1 MNESAFKALEF
12 DKIREVLADLT
23 ETPSGRARA
32 LGIAP
37 STEAGAVRA
46 SLDETSEVRR
56 LADEN
61 HPVPLSALPDVEG
74 DLMSLGIAGRAL
86 PLEAFVR
93 LARLA
98 AAANDARKRLL
109 ARAEVAPLLSRKAE
123 ALPILTRLETDVLRV
138 IDVASE
144 AVKDDASRELAR
156 IRGKSRRLLAR
167 VQRILD
173 AAIAS
178 RDNQK
183 ILQEPLVTSRN
194 ARPVVPVRAEC
205 KGQFAG
211 IVHGASASGAT
222 LFIEPMAA
230 VPLTNELQALRD
242 LEEEEIRRI
251 LSELTERVRPSRNEL
266 LAAVG
271 ILGEIDLAQ
280 AKARL
285 GELVRGQAP
294 AVSDAFELRLI
305 EARHPLLIPEVAARA
320 GLDPRS
326 PAGSGPVP
334 LTFRVAFGTKALVF
348 TGPNTGGKTVA
359 LKTAGLLALMAQAGL
374 HVPASS
380 SSVFPVFRSVFA
392 DIGDDQSIGSSLST
406 FSSHLARIVEMERE
420 LENPALLILDEVGT
434 GTDPSEGGALGT
446 ALLEHFVSR
455 GAMVLASTHHGGL
468 KAYALTTPGIRA
480 ASFDFDPVTYAPTY
494 RVIEGA
500 AGRSLAFEMAERL
513 GLPRSVVARA
523 RSLQEERERQAE
535 DLVSRLRADTA
546 ELETERLRLAEDR
559 RKAEE
564 TRLRMEAE
572 AGEERSERDRR
583 LKAFR
588 VSLEEELSSTRR
600 ELKELV
606 AEARRAVDEVRASR
620 REERRRLSELEK
632 RIADRIEEV
641 TAPLLEKQNEA
652 APSGSTEPLR
662 AGMRVLV
669 ASFGMEGEVVRVLG
683 DEAEVLVRDKKLRLP
698 LKSLEALPELEPAG
712 PKGGV
717 TVVPP
722 VEVKPTPGE
731 LNLIGCTVEEALGQ
745 VDKFLD
751 DAVLSEYRQV
761 RLIHGHGTG
770 RLRKALRE
778 WLSSHPHV
786 GKLESDHRGGVTVV
800 ELKD

>member
-1 MNESAFKALEF
+1 MNDSAFKALEF

-23 ETPSGRARA
+23 ETPSGRTGA

-37 STEAGAVRA
+37 STDPATVRTA
-46 SLDETSEVRR
+46 LEETSEARR

-61 HPVPLSALPDVEG
+61 HVVPLSGLPDVED
-74 DLMSLGIAGRAL
+74 DLANLGISGRAL
-86 PLEAFVR
+86 PIEAFVR
-93 LARLA
+93 LARLT

-109 ARAEVAPLLSRKAE
+109 ARAEEAPLLSRRAE
-123 ALPILTRLETDVLRV
+123 TLPVFTSLERDILRV
-138 IDVASE
+138 IDVAAE

-156 IRGKSRRLLAR
+156 IRGKSRRLQAR
-167 VQRILD
+167 VQKILD

-178 RDNQK
+178 RDNAK
-183 ILQEPLVTSRN
+183 VLQEPLVTSRN
-194 ARPVVPVRAEC
+194 ARPVVPVRSEC
-205 KGQFAG
+205 KSQFAG

-222 LFIEPMAA
+222 LFVEPMAT
-230 VPLTNELQALRD
+230 VPLNNELQALRD

-251 LSELTERVRPSRNEL
+251 LSELTGKVRPSRNEL
-266 LAAVG
+266 AAAVA
-271 ILGEIDLAQ
+271 ILGQIDLAQ

-285 GELVRGQAP
+285 GELVRGQP
-294 AVSDAFELRLI
+294 PTVSEALELRLLD
-305 EARHPLLIPEVAARA
+305 ARHPLLIPEVAARA
-320 GLDPRS
+320 GFPPLS
-326 PAGSGPVP
+326 PPGGPVP
-334 LTFRVAFGTKALVF
+334 LTFRVADGTKALVF

-380 SSVFPVFRSVFA
+380 SSVLPVFHSVFA

-406 FSSHLARIVEMERE
+406 FSSHLKRVVEMERE
-420 LENPALLILDEVGT
+420 LENPALLVLDEVGT

-446 ALLEHFVSR
+446 ALVEHFVSR
-455 GAMVLASTHHGGL
+455 GAMVLASTHHGQL
-468 KAYALTTPGIRA
+468 KAYALTTKGIEA
-480 ASFDFDPVTYAPTY
+480 ASFDFDPVTYEPTY

-513 GLPRSVVARA
+513 GLPRAVVGRA
-523 RSLQEERERQAE
+523 RGLQEERERQASE
-535 DLVSRLRADTA
+535 LVTRLQADTA
-546 ELETERLRLAEDR
+546 ELETERARLAEDR
-559 RKAEE
+559 RKTEE
-564 TRLRMEAE
+564 ARSRMEAE
-572 AGEERSERDRR
+572 AGEERSERERR

-606 AEARRAVDEVRASR
+606 AEARRTVEEVRASR
-620 REERRRLSELEK
+620 REEQARLSELEK
-632 RIADRIEEV
+632 RIAYRIEEV
-641 TAPLLEKQNEA
+641 TAPLVEKRNEA
-652 APSGSTEPLR
+652 APSGSAEPLR

-683 DEAEVLVRDKKLRLP
+683 EEAEVLVRDKKLRLP
-698 LKSLEALPELEPAG
+698 VKSLEALPDLEPAR

-717 TVVPP
+717 TVVPQT
-722 VEVKPTPGE
+722 EVKPVPEE
-731 LNLIGCTVEEALGQ
+731 LNLIGCTVEEALSQ

-770 RLRKALRE
+770 RLKNALRE

-786 GKLESDHRGGVTVV
+786 GKLASDHRGGVTVV
-800 ELKD
+800 EIKD

>member
-1 MNESAFKALEF
+1 MNESAFQALEF

-23 ETPSGRARA
+23 ETPSGRALA
-32 LGIAP
+32 LAITP
-37 STEAGAVRA
+37 STEAPAVRA
-46 SLDETSEVRR
+46 LLAETSEALR
-56 LADEN
+56 LADVN
-61 HPVPLSALPDVEG
+61 GSLSFSGLPDVDG
-74 DLMSLGIAGRAL
+74 DLASLGISGRAL
-86 PLEAFVR
+86 PIESFLR

-109 ARAEVAPLLSRKAE
+109 ARAEEAPLLSRKADL
-123 ALPILTRLETDVLRV
+123 LPVLASIESAVLRV
-138 IDVASE
+138 IDVAAE

-156 IRGKSRRLLAR
+156 IRGKSKRLQAR
-167 VQRILD
+167 VQKILD

-178 RDNQK
+178 RDNAK

-194 ARPVVPVRAEC
+194 GRSVVPVRAEC
-205 KGQFAG
+205 KSQFAG

-222 LFIEPMAA
+222 LFVEPMAA
-230 VPLTNELQALRD
+230 VPLNNDLQALRD

-251 LSELTERVRPSRNEL
+251 LSELTERVRPSRSE
-266 LAAVG
+266 LAAAVA
-271 ILGEIDLAQ
+271 ILAEIDLAQ

-285 GELVRGQAP
+285 GGLVRGQAP
-294 AVSDAFELRLI
+294 TVTEAFELRLL

-320 GLDPRS
+320 GIPR
-326 PAGSGPVP
+326 AGSPPVP
-334 LTFRVAFGTKALVF
+334 LTFRVADGTKALVF

-380 SSVFPVFRSVFA
+380 SSVLPVFRSVFA

-406 FSSHLARIVEMERE
+406 FSSHLARVVEMERE

-434 GTDPSEGGALGT
+434 GTDPAEGGALGT
-446 ALLEHFVSR
+446 SLVEHFVNR
-455 GAMVLASTHHGGL
+455 GAMVLASTHHGQL
-468 KAYALTTPGIRA
+468 KAYALTTPAVEA
-480 ASFDFDPVTYAPTY
+480 ASFDFDPVTYEPTY

-513 GLPRSVVARA
+513 GLPRAVVARA
-523 RSLQEERERQAE
+523 RALQEERERQAE
-535 DLVSRLRADTA
+535 DLVSRLQSDTA
-546 ELETERLRLAEDR
+546 ELESERMRLAEDR
-559 RKAEE
+559 RAAEE
-564 TRLRMEAE
+564 ARLRMEAE
-572 AGEERSERDRR
+572 AREERNERDRR

-600 ELKELV
+600 DLRELV
-606 AEARRAVDEVRASR
+606 AEARRTVEEVRASR
-620 REERRRLSELEK
+620 QEERTRLVELEK
-632 RIADRIEEV
+632 RIADRIEEA
-641 TAPLLEKQNEA
+641 TAPLLEKQDET
-652 APSGSTEPLR
+652 APSGRTEPLR

-698 LKSLEALPELEPAG
+698 LASLEPLPDLDAAR

-717 TVVPP
+717 TVVPL
-722 VEVKPTPGE
+722 VEAKPMPE
-731 LNLIGCTVEEALGQ
+731 EINLIGCTVEEALSQ
-745 VDKFLD
+745 ADKFLD

-770 RLRKALRE
+770 RLRNALRE

-786 GKLESDHRGGVTVV
+786 AKLSSDHRGGVTVV
-800 ELKD
+800 EIKD

>member
-1 MNESAFKALEF
+1 MIDSAFKALEF
-12 DKIREVLADLT
+12 DRIREVLADLT
-23 ETPSGRARA
+23 ETSSGRVGA

-37 STEAGAVRA
+37 SNDPPAVRTALEETTEA
-46 SLDETSEVRR
+46 RR

-61 HPVPLSALPDVEG
+61 QIVPLSGLPDVEE
-74 DLMSLGIAGRAL
+74 DLASLGIAGRAL
-86 PLEAFVR
+86 PVAAFVR

-98 AAANDARKRLL
+98 AAASAARKRLL
-109 ARAEVAPLLSRKAE
+109 ARAEVAPLLSRRAE
-123 ALPILTRLETDVLRV
+123 RLPVFTALERDILRV
-138 IDVASE
+138 VDVAAE
-144 AVKDDASRELAR
+144 AVKDDASRELAKL
-156 IRGKSRRLLAR
+156 RGKSRRLQAR

-178 RDNQK
+178 RDNAK
-183 ILQEPLVTSRN
+183 ILQEPIVTTRN

-205 KGQFAG
+205 KSQFAG

-222 LFIEPMAA
+222 LFVEPMAA
-230 VPLTNELQALRD
+230 VPLNNELQALRD

-251 LSELTERVRPSRNEL
+251 LAELTGKVRPSRNEL
-266 LAAVG
+266 EAAVT

-294 AVSDAFELRLI
+294 TVSEALELRLI

-320 GLDPRS
+320 GFPPPS
-326 PAGSGPVP
+326 PPVP
-334 LTFRVAFGTKALVF
+334 LTFRVAGGTRALVF

-380 SSVFPVFRSVFA
+380 SSVLPVFRSVFA

-406 FSSHLARIVEMERE
+406 FSSHLARVVEMERE

-434 GTDPSEGGALGT
+434 GTDPAEGGALGT
-446 ALLEHFVSR
+446 ALVEHFVSR
-455 GAMVLASTHHGGL
+455 GAMVLASTHHGQL
-468 KAYALTTPGIRA
+468 KAYALTTAGIEA
-480 ASFDFDPVTYAPTY
+480 ASFDFDPVTYEPTY

-513 GLPRSVVARA
+513 GLPRAVVGRA
-523 RSLQEERERQAE
+523 RELQEERERQAAE
-535 DLVSRLRADTA
+535 LVSRLQADSA
-546 ELETERLRLAEDR
+546 ELENERLRLAEDR
-559 RKAEE
+559 RRAEE
-564 TRLRMEAE
+564 ARDRMEAE
-572 AGEERSERDRR
+572 AGTERSERDRR

-588 VSLEEELSSTRR
+588 VSLEEELAATRLQ
-600 ELKELV
+600 LKELV
-606 AEARRAVDEVRASR
+606 AEARRTVDEVRASR
-620 REERRRLSELEK
+620 REEQARLSKLEK

-652 APSGSTEPLR
+652 APSPSAEPLR
-662 AGMRVLV
+662 PGMRVLV
-669 ASFGMEGEVVRVLG
+669 ASFGMEGEVVRVVG
-683 DEAEVLVRDKKLRLP
+683 EEAEVLVRDKKLRLP
-698 LKSLEALPELEPAG
+698 VKSLEALPDLEPAP

-717 TVVPP
+717 TVVPKT
-722 VEVKPTPGE
+722 EVKPVPQE
-731 LNLIGCTVEEALGQ
+731 LNLIGRTVEEALSQ

-770 RLRKALRE
+770 RLKNALRE

-786 GKLESDHRGGVTVV
+786 EKLESDHRGGVTVV
-800 ELKD
+800 EIKQD